1 MLTVELDKAAN
12 DWPCFKVT
20 LDLKQILQENGVYTC
35 SWKHYLKQSKQPK
48 FPSFEDQRHDIDVH
62 WNILQ
67 P

>member
-35 SWKHYLKQSKQPK
+35 SWKHYLK
-48 FPSFEDQRHDIDVH
+48 
-62 WNILQ
+62 
-67 P
+67 